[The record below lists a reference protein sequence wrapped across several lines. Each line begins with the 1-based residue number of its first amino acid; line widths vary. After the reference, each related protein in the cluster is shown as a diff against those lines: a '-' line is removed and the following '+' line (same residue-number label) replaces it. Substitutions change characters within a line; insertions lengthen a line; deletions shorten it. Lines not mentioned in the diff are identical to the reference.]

1 MVAAKRGHGNGE
13 VRVHLLRHAHAGD
26 PFEWEGDD
34 ALRPLTNKGR
44 KQCERLGRFL
54 DAYGI
59 RPDVIM
65 TSPKVRA
72 FQTAELVAATLGM
85 TVRPDDRL
93 ADDFGRRELIDLI
106 EESGARE
113 PMFVG
118 HDPDISG
125 LLSYLVD
132 AASISM
138 RKATLATIDVE
149 VGGGDSNGTLRWL
162 IPAELLNSG

>member
-1 MVAAKRGHGNGE
+1 MSAAKRDHKNGD
-13 VRVHLLRHAHAGD
+13 VRVHLLRHAHAGN
-26 PFEWEGDD
+26 PYEWDSDD

-44 KQCERLGRFL
+44 KQGERLGLFL

-59 RPDVIM
+59 RPDVIL
-65 TSPKVRA
+65 TSPKVRS
-72 FQTAELVAATLGM
+72 FQTADLVAATLGM

-93 ADDFGRRELIDLI
+93 ADDFGRRELFDLI

-118 HDPDISG
+118 HDPDLSS

-132 AASISM
+132 AAGISM
-138 RKATLATIDVE
+138 KKATLATIDIE
-149 VGGGDSNGTLRWL
+149 VGVGDSNGTLRWL
-162 IPAELLNSG
+162 IPAELLNTD